1 MKISFSKTPDGV
13 IHFSVNGNREWHTV
27 DSNQYTFENMKL
39 YIGGETDLPTIG
51 HWPSA
56 GGKVKNLVLEEI
68 FKPKP
73 RI

>member
-1 MKISFSKTPDGV
+1 MNISFSKTPDGV
-13 IHFSVNGNREWHTV
+13 NLCSVNGNRAWHIV
-27 DSNQYTFENMKL
+27 DSNQYTLEKMKL
-39 YIGGETDLPTIG
+39 YIGGETDLPPIG
-51 HWPSA
+51 HLPSA

>member
-1 MKISFSKTPDGV
+1 MNISFSKTPDGV
-13 IHFSVNGNREWHTV
+13 IHFSVNGNRAWHTV
-27 DSNQYTFENMKL
+27 DSNQYTLENMKL
-39 YIGGETDLPTIG
+39 YIGGVTDLSTIG